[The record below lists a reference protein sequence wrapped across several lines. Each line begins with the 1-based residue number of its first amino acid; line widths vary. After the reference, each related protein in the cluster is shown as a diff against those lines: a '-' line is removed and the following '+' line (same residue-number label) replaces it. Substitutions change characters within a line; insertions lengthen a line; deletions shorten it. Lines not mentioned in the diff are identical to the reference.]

1 MTSGRPYENAETA
14 AAPYHDLSRL
24 RGAAYR
30 QQHTTNSSM
39 SSNDIPQQRAAAMP
53 NHLENNGGGHQQEP
67 VVHQTPLHGRYVTD
81 NVVENKTLSKLLANQ
96 KRRMEELERVHKD
109 LEMELET
116 ETKKRQQL
124 EVAFEVQER
133 EWYRKQE
140 SLQESLRQRDVTIE
154 EANALNKKLSKQ
166 VEAKTNEMFQ
176 MMRRMVRD
184 ADYKMNVFFFLNV
197 FFHLTTS
204 CRLLC

>member
-1 MTSGRPYENAETA
+1 
-14 AAPYHDLSRL
+14 
-24 RGAAYR
+24 
-30 QQHTTNSSM
+30 
-39 SSNDIPQQRAAAMP
+39 
-53 NHLENNGGGHQQEP
+53 
-67 VVHQTPLHGRYVTD
+67 
-81 NVVENKTLSKLLANQ
+81 
-96 KRRMEELERVHKD
+96 MEELERVHKD

-184 ADYKMNVFFFLNV
+184 ADYKMNVFFFFECILSSHNLMS
-197 FFHLTTS
+197 FA
-204 CRLLC
+204 LLIL